1 MPLLVRS
8 WNLFHGNTHPPE
20 RSSHL
25 REMVELV
32 VADQPDVVCLQ
43 EVPVWALPHLEGWSG
58 YCSIPAVAR
67 QGLRPSVLAGW
78 ITRLHNGL
86 LRSAITGQANVVL
99 VARKHDARELGHIQI
114 SQGPIERRVCQA
126 VRVTGIVVA
135 NLHTSSIDEDPQA
148 QDDASHAELER
159 AREFAERL
167 ADGAPVAIAGDLNLA
182 GLGLEGYS
190 EPGPGIDQVLVR
202 GAPAG
207 PLVVWPAERRVR
219 NGRVLSDHAPVE
231 VAIG

>member
-20 RSSHL
+20 RRSHL

-32 VADQPDVVCLQ
+32 VADRPDVVCLQ
-43 EVPVWALPHLEGWSG
+43 EVPVWALPHLEAWSG
-58 YCSIPAVAR
+58 YRAIAAITR
-67 QGLRPSVLAGW
+67 RGLRPPALAGW

-86 LRSAITGQANVVL
+86 LRSAISGQANVVL
-99 VARKHDARELGHIQI
+99 VAQKHDACDLGQIQI
-114 SQGPIERRVCQA
+114 SQGSIERRVCLA
-126 VRVTGIVVA
+126 VGAAGVVVA

-148 QDDASHAELER
+148 QDVASHAELES

-167 ADGAPVAIAGDLNLA
+167 ADGAPVAIAGDVNLA

-190 EPGPGIDQVLVR
+190 TPGPGIDQVLVR

-207 PLVVWPAERRVR
+207 PLVVWPTERRAR
-219 NGRVLSDHAPVE
+219 GGRVLSDHAPVE

>member
-1 MPLLVRS
+1 MAILVRS

-20 RSSHL
+20 RHSHL

-43 EVPVWALPHLEGWSG
+43 EVPVWALPHLDGWSG
-58 YCSIPAVAR
+58 YRAIPAVAR
-67 QGLRPSVLAGW
+67 HGLRPSALAGW

-99 VARKHDARELGHIQI
+99 VAREYAARDLGVVQI
-114 SQGPIERRVCQA
+114 SQGSIERRVCQA
-126 VRVTGIVVA
+126 VGAAGVVVA
-135 NLHTSSIDEDPQA
+135 NLHTSSIDEDAQA
-148 QDDASHAELER
+148 QDEASHAELER
-159 AREFAERL
+159 AREFAERV

-182 GLGLEGYS
+182 GLGLDGYS
-190 EPGPGIDQVLVR
+190 DPGPGIDQVLVR

-207 PLVVWPAERRVR
+207 TLVVWPTERRVR
-219 NGRVLSDHAPVE
+219 GGRVLSDHAPVE